1 MQLSEELFRDLY
13 QVTHLAEPAELK
25 RISSI
30 YSLTWLH
37 HISMLM
43 TWLEVLIQKTEGID
57 HVTDSRSCI
66 GLQAF
71 LA

>member
-30 YSLTWLH
+30 YSFKWLH
-37 HISMLM
+37 HISMMM
-43 TWLEVLIQKTEGID
+43 TWLEVLVQKTERIE
-57 HVTDSRSCI
+57 HVTGSRSCI
-66 GLQAF
+66 GFEAF